1 MEAMEKQRKIRIRN
15 LLKIPEISQMRTRL
29 IASLCFLVP
38 LMYISMGHMM
48 WNWPLP
54 SVMAE
59 NHIMLGLIQ
68 LLLTAAV
75 MIINQKFFISG
86 YRGFIHRSPNM
97 DTLVSL
103 GAGASFLYSVVVLFA
118 MTAAHHSGDADS
130 VMHYM
135 HEFYFESAAM
145 ILTLIT
151 VGKLLEAR
159 SKGKTTDALKE
170 LMKLAPKTAVV
181 IREDNEIEIP
191 ASDVRIGDRFVV
203 RPGESIPVDG
213 RIIEGEGAVDESSL
227 TGESIPV
234 DKNAGDSVS
243 AATLNQSGYLV
254 CEATRVGED
263 TTLSQ
268 IIQMVSD
275 ASATK
280 PPIAKIAD
288 KVSGIFVPAVI
299 AVAVISFIRVDACR
313 RDDRLFSCKGY
324 FSSCNSCPC
333 ALGLATPVAIMVGNG
348 LGARNGILFKT
359 AESLEET
366 GRIKIVALDKTGTI
380 TLGEPRVT
388 DIIPADG
395 ITDEELL
402 TAAYSLESRS
412 EHPLAKA
419 ILAEAE
425 KRGLAAKEIEGFRA
439 LPGNG
444 LTAKLDGIEIAGG
457 SFRFISET
465 AAVSDNIRRISD
477 GFPIPEKHR
486 CYSVAEL
493 NYLVL

>member
-1 MEAMEKQRKIRIRN
+1 
-15 LLKIPEISQMRTRL
+15 
-29 IASLCFLVP
+29 
-38 LMYISMGHMM
+38 
-48 WNWPLP
+48 
-54 SVMAE
+54 
-59 NHIMLGLIQ
+59 
-68 LLLTAAV
+68 
-75 MIINQKFFISG
+75 
-86 YRGFIHRSPNM
+86 
-97 DTLVSL
+97 
-103 GAGASFLYSVVVLFA
+103 
-118 MTAAHHSGDADS
+118 
-130 VMHYM
+130 
-135 HEFYFESAAM
+135 
-145 ILTLIT
+145 
-151 VGKLLEAR
+151 
-159 SKGKTTDALKE
+159 
-170 LMKLAPKTAVV
+170 
-181 IREDNEIEIP
+181 
-191 ASDVRIGDRFVV
+191 
-203 RPGESIPVDG
+203 
-213 RIIEGEGAVDESSL
+213 
-227 TGESIPV
+227 
-234 DKNAGDSVS
+234 
-243 AATLNQSGYLV
+243 
-254 CEATRVGED
+254 
-263 TTLSQ
+263 
-268 IIQMVSD
+268 
-275 ASATK
+275 
-280 PPIAKIAD
+280 
-288 KVSGIFVPAVI
+288 
-299 AVAVISFIRVDACR
+299 
-313 RDDRLFSCKGY
+313 
-324 FSSCNSCPC
+324 
-333 ALGLATPVAIMVGNG
+333 MVGNG

-465 AAVSDNIRRISD
+465 AAFQTIYVVFQT